1 MGGGSYDPIASR
13 SRSTTYYQ
21 TMSREEVFK
30 QRKIDPEM
38 DPKKI
43 TVRESRD
50 SEEHPES
57 FPIIIALDETG
68 SMGHIPELIIK
79 NVLPD
84 IMESI
89 LNAGVKDPQVMFMG
103 IGDCC
108 FMEEAP
114 LQVGQFESSDE
125 LMEKWLTKVYLEG
138 KGGGN
143 RHESYPL
150 AWYFADHHIVTDAWE
165 KRQQKGVLI
174 TIGDESCQ
182 KILLK
187 EQLSKYLNDNVEED
201 IVSSKLLE
209 SVRERW
215 NVFHIHCNGGSYRAS
230 QTNWEKL
237 LGTGLVVSM
246 ADDGSDIK
254 DIIPKLILGCY
265 RKPES
270 DE

>member
-13 SRSTTYYQ
+13 SRTTTYYQ
-21 TMSREEVFK
+21 HKTREEVFS
-30 QRKIDPEM
+30 QRNM
-38 DPKKI
+38 DPQMNPKGV
-43 TVRESRD
+43 TVREARD

-68 SMGHIPELIIK
+68 SMGHIPELIVKKIM
-79 NVLPD
+79 PD

-89 LNAGVKDPQVMFMG
+89 INAGVKDPQVMFMG

-108 FMEEAP
+108 FSEQAP

-138 KGGGN
+138 RGGGN
-143 RHESYPL
+143 RTESYPL
-150 AWYFADHHIVTDAWE
+150 AWYFAARHIVTDAWE

-174 TIGDESCQ
+174 TIGDESYQQC
-182 KILLK
+182 LLQ
-187 EQLSKYLNDNVEED
+187 EQIKKYIGDNIQED
-201 IVSSKLLE
+201 IVASALLE
-209 SVRERW
+209 EVREKW
-215 NVFHIHCNGGSYRAS
+215 NVFHIHCNGGCYRAS
-230 QTNWEKL
+230 ETKWESL
-237 LGTGLVVSM
+237 IGPNLIISTM
-246 ADDGSDIK
+246 NDGSDIK
-254 DIIPKLILGCY
+254 DIIPRIVVGCY

>member
-246 ADDGSDIK
+246 ANDGSDIK

-270 DE
+270 NE

>member
-21 TMSREEVFK
+21 HKTREEVFS
-30 QRKIDPEM
+30 QRHIDPQM
-38 DPKKI
+38 NPKGVNI
-43 TVRESRD
+43 RESRD

-89 LNAGVKDPQVMFMG
+89 MNAGVKDPQICFMG

-108 FMEEAP
+108 FNEEAP

-125 LMEKWLTKVYLEG
+125 LMEKWLTKVYLESR
-138 KGGGN
+138 GGGN
-143 RHESYPL
+143 GTESYPL
-150 AWYFADHHIVTDAWE
+150 AWYFADRHVVTDAWE

-174 TIGDESCQ
+174 TIGDESYQ
-182 KILLK
+182 RLLTR
-187 EQLSKYLNDNVEED
+187 EQLVKYIDDRPEADVPASE
-201 IVSSKLLE
+201 LLE
-209 SVRERW
+209 RVREKW
-215 NVFHIHCNGGSYRAS
+215 NVFHIHCNGGCYRAS
-230 QTNWEKL
+230 ETKWESL
-237 LGTGLVVSM
+237 IGPNLVVSVTN
-246 ADDGSDIK
+246 DGSDIK
-254 DIIPKLILGCY
+254 DIIPRIVIGCY

>member
-108 FMEEAP
+108 FMEQAP

-143 RHESYPL
+143 RHESYSL
-150 AWYFADHHIVTDAWE
+150 AWYFADRHIVTDAWE
-165 KRQQKGVLI
+165 
-174 TIGDESCQ
+174 
-182 KILLK
+182 
-187 EQLSKYLNDNVEED
+187 
-201 IVSSKLLE
+201 
-209 SVRERW
+209 
-215 NVFHIHCNGGSYRAS
+215 
-230 QTNWEKL
+230 
-237 LGTGLVVSM
+237 
-246 ADDGSDIK
+246 
-254 DIIPKLILGCY
+254 
-265 RKPES
+265 
-270 DE
+270 

>member
-38 DPKKI
+38 DPKRRAI
-43 TVRESRD
+43 RESRD

-89 LNAGVKDPQVMFMG
+89 LDAGVKDPQVMFMG

-246 ADDGSDIK
+246 ANDGSDIK

-265 RKPES
+265 HKPES
-270 DE
+270 NE

>member
-38 DPKKI
+38 DPKRI

-84 IMESI
+84 IMENI
-89 LNAGVKDPQVMFMG
+89 LNAGVKDPQICFMG

-108 FMEEAP
+108 FSEEAP

-138 KGGGN
+138 RGGGN
-143 RHESYPL
+143 GHESYPL
-150 AWYFADHHIVTDAWE
+150 AWYFADCHVVTDAWE

-182 KILLK
+182 RILLQ
-187 EQLSKYLNDNVEED
+187 EQLKKYINDNPED
-201 IVSSKLLE
+201 DITASDLLE
-209 SVRERW
+209 RVREKW
-215 NVFHIHCNGGSYRAS
+215 NVFHIHCNGGNYRAS
-230 QTNWEKL
+230 QTNWEKI
-237 LGTGLVVSM
+237 LGPNLVVSV
-246 ADDGSDIK
+246 DNDGTDIK
-254 DIIPKLILGCY
+254 EIIPRIVVGCY

-270 DE
+270 YE

>member
-30 QRKIDPEM
+30 QRSIDPEM

-89 LNAGVKDPQVMFMG
+89 LDAGVKDPQVMFMG

-108 FMEEAP
+108 FMEQAP

-165 KRQQKGVLI
+165 KRQQEGVLI

-187 EQLSKYLNDNVEED
+187 EQLSEYLNDNVEED

>member
-43 TVRESRD
+43 TIRESRD

-108 FMEEAP
+108 FMEQAP

-246 ADDGSDIK
+246 ANDGSDIK

-270 DE
+270 NE

>member
-30 QRKIDPEM
+30 QRKIDLEM

-43 TVRESRD
+43 TIRESRD

-108 FMEEAP
+108 FIEEAP

-125 LMEKWLTKVYLEG
+125 LIEKWLTKVYLEG

-150 AWYFADHHIVTDAWE
+150 AWYFADRHIVTDAWE

-209 SVRERW
+209 CVRERW

-246 ADDGSDIK
+246 ANDGSDIK
-254 DIIPKLILGCY
+254 NIIPKLILGCY

>member
-38 DPKKI
+38 DPKRI

-108 FMEEAP
+108 FMEQAP

-150 AWYFADHHIVTDAWE
+150 AWYFADCHIVTDAWE

-187 EQLSKYLNDNVEED
+187 EQLSKYLNDNPEED
-201 IVSSKLLE
+201 LVSSKLLE
-209 SVRERW
+209 RVREKW

-270 DE
+270 NE

>member
-108 FMEEAP
+108 FMEQAP

-246 ADDGSDIK
+246 ANDGSDIK

>member
-13 SRSTTYYQ
+13 SRSMSYRSK
-21 TMSREEVFK
+21 SREEVFT
-30 QRKIDPEM
+30 QRKIDADM
-38 DPKKI
+38 NPKGVK
-43 TVRESRD
+43 VRESRD

-79 NVLPD
+79 KILPD
-84 IMESI
+84 IMETI
-89 LNAGVKDPQVMFMG
+89 INMGVKDPQVMFMG

-108 FMEEAP
+108 FTEQAP

-138 KGGGN
+138 RGGGN
-143 RHESYPL
+143 MHESYPL
-150 AWYFADHHIVTDAWE
+150 AWYFASRHVVTDAWE

-182 KILLK
+182 RILLK
-187 EQLSKYLNDNVEED
+187 EQLQRYIDDNPED
-201 IVSSKLLE
+201 DVTASSLLE
-209 SVRERW
+209 NVREKW

-230 QTNWEKL
+230 ETNWEKL
-237 LGTGLVVSM
+237 LGSNLVVSVT
-246 ADDGSDIK
+246 DDGSDIK
-254 DIIPKLILGCY
+254 DIIPKLVLGCY

>member
-13 SRSTTYYQ
+13 SRS
-21 TMSREEVFK
+21 MSYRSKTREEVFS
-30 QRKIDPEM
+30 QRHIDEQMNPKGVKI
-38 DPKKI
+38 
-43 TVRESRD
+43 REARD

-79 NVLPD
+79 KILPD

-89 LNAGVKDPQVMFMG
+89 MNAGVKDPQVMFMG

-108 FMEEAP
+108 FWEEAP
-114 LQVGQFESSDE
+114 LQIGQFESSDE
-125 LMEKWLTKVYLEG
+125 LMEKWLTKVYLEH

-143 RHESYPL
+143 GTESYPL
-150 AWYFADHHIVTDAWE
+150 AWYFASRHIVTDAWE

-187 EQLSKYLNDNVEED
+187 EQLDKYVGDYPEADVPASE
-201 IVSSKLLE
+201 LLE
-209 SVRERW
+209 RVREKW

-230 QTNWEKL
+230 ETNWEKL
-237 LGTGLVVSM
+237 LGSNLVVSVDSEGM
-246 ADDGSDIK
+246 DIK
-254 DIIPKLILGCY
+254 DIIPRLVVGCY

>member
-30 QRKIDPEM
+30 QRNIDPEM

-108 FMEEAP
+108 FMEQAP

-150 AWYFADHHIVTDAWE
+150 AWYFADRHIVTDAWE

-187 EQLSKYLNDNVEED
+187 EQLNKYLNDNAEED
-201 IVSSKLLE
+201 IVASGLLE
-209 SVRERW
+209 RVREKW

-246 ADDGSDIK
+246 ANDGSDIK

-265 RKPES
+265 RKPENN
-270 DE
+270 E

>member
-13 SRSTTYYQ
+13 SRSTSYYQ
-21 TMSREEVFK
+21 SKSREEVFS
-30 QRKIDPEM
+30 QRHIDPQM
-38 DPKKI
+38 DPKGI
-43 TVRESRD
+43 GIRESRD

-68 SMGHIPELIIK
+68 SMGHIPEIIVK
-79 NVLPD
+79 KILPD

-89 LNAGVKDPQVMFMG
+89 MNAGVKDPQICFMG

-108 FMEEAP
+108 FREQAP

-138 KGGGN
+138 RGGGN
-143 RHESYPL
+143 GHESYPL
-150 AWYFADHHIVTDAWE
+150 VWYFADRHIVTDAWE

-182 KILLK
+182 RILLK
-187 EQLSKYLNDNVEED
+187 EQLEKYIDDNPED
-201 IVSSKLLE
+201 DITASDLLE
-209 SVRERW
+209 RVREKW
-215 NVFHIHCNGGSYRAS
+215 NVFHIHCNGGSFRAS
-230 QTNWEKL
+230 QSNWEKI
-237 LGTGLVVSM
+237 LGPNLVVSVD
-246 ADDGSDIK
+246 DDGMDIK
-254 DIIPKLILGCY
+254 VIIPRIVVGCY

-270 DE
+270 YE

>member
-150 AWYFADHHIVTDAWE
+150 AWYFADCHIVTDAWE

-209 SVRERW
+209 RVRERW

-246 ADDGSDIK
+246 ANDGSDIK

-270 DE
+270 NE

>member
-270 DE
+270 NE

>member
-38 DPKKI
+38 DPKRI

-89 LNAGVKDPQVMFMG
+89 LNAGVKDPQICFMG

-108 FMEEAP
+108 FNEEAP

-138 KGGGN
+138 RGGGN
-143 RHESYPL
+143 GHESYPL
-150 AWYFADHHIVTDAWE
+150 AWYFADCHVVTDAWE

-182 KILLK
+182 RILLQ
-187 EQLSKYLNDNVEED
+187 EQLKKYINDNPED
-201 IVSSKLLE
+201 DITASDLLE
-209 SVRERW
+209 RVREKW
-215 NVFHIHCNGGSYRAS
+215 NVYHIHCNGGSYRAS
-230 QTNWEKL
+230 QSNWEKI
-237 LGTGLVVSM
+237 LGPNLIVSV
-246 ADDGSDIK
+246 DNDGMDIK
-254 DIIPKLILGCY
+254 DIIPRIIVGCY
-265 RKPES
+265 RKPENY
-270 DE
+270 E

>member
-30 QRKIDPEM
+30 QRNIDPEM

-209 SVRERW
+209 RVRERW

-246 ADDGSDIK
+246 ANDGSDIK

-270 DE
+270 NE

>member
-13 SRSTTYYQ
+13 SRSTMYYQ

-30 QRKIDPEM
+30 QRNIDPEM
-38 DPKKI
+38 NPKRI
-43 TVRESRD
+43 TIRESRD

-246 ADDGSDIK
+246 ANDGSDIK

-265 RKPES
+265 HKPES
-270 DE
+270 NV